1 MYGQEADVYDKQTPF
16 GEEGIRIL
24 KEYGNDA
31 LLLSSGFVLDRV
43 LLAAELLKSQG
54 INVTVGDVN
63 ILYGK
68 NPSKILEAIAGA
80 RKIVTVEDHNVNG
93 GLGAYISRL
102 TAENDPKIVKRIG
115 LSTFGESG
123 PAKELADAYG
133 FAPEDIAKTV
143 AQL

>member
-1 MYGQEADVYDKQTPF
+1 MYGQEA
-16 GEEGIRIL
+16 EGIRIL

-68 NPSKILEAIAGA
+68 NPSKILEAIAVA

>member
-1 MYGQEADVYDKQTPF
+1 MTVCS
-16 GEEGIRIL
+16 
-24 KEYGNDA
+24 
-31 LLLSSGFVLDRV
+31 LSSGFVLDRV
-43 LLAAELLKSQG
+43 LLAAADLLKSQG
-54 INVTVGDVN
+54 MNVTVGDVN

-68 NPSKILEAIAGA
+68 NPSKILEAIVKEA

-143 AQL
+143 KEKWSQL